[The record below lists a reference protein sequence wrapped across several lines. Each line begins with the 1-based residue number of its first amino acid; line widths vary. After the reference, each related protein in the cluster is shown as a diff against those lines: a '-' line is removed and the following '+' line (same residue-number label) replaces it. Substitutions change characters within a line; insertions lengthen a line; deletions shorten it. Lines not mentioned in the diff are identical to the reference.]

1 MADIIVAIIGGIIV
15 VAGIVWGVIWETKP
29 SCKEKKRKKKL
40 NNTKEVIF
48 YEKNKNCLYHRPC
61 K

>member
-29 SCKEKKRKKKL
+29 SCKE
-40 NNTKEVIF
+40 
-48 YEKNKNCLYHRPC
+48 EKTE
-61 K
+61 